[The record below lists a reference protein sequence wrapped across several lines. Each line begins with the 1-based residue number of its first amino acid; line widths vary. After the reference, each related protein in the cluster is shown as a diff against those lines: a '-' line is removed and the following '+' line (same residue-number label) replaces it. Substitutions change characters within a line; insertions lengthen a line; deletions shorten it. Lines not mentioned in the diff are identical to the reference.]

1 MTSRRATVCVVVGV
15 LVLGVLSSCATLQPE
30 PKWEGRKI
38 DEAIA
43 RYGPPTKVIPD
54 ANGKVYVWK
63 FTHNS
68 YSDSPGVGGMNTA
81 REMRT
86 TLRMMTVNADG
97 IITSY
102 NRQDQ

>member
-15 LVLGVLSSCATLQPE
+15 LVLGVLSSCATLKPE
-30 PKWEGRKI
+30 PNWEGRKI

-43 RYGPPTKVIPD
+43 RYGPPTKIIPNED
-54 ANGKVYVWK
+54 GKAYVWK

-86 TLRMMTVNADG
+86 TVRMMTVNADG

>member
-1 MTSRRATVCVVVGV
+1 MRAQHAFAR
-15 LVLGVLSSCATLQPE
+15 LGLFVIIVAVLSSCATLQPE

-54 ANGKVYVWK
+54 ENGKAYIWK

-68 YSDSPGVGGMNTA
+68 YSDSPGIGGMSTT

-86 TLRMMTVNADG
+86 TIRMMTVNADG

-102 NRQDQ
+102 SRQDQ

>member
-1 MTSRRATVCVVVGV
+1 MTSRRTAAWFVVGV
-15 LVLGVLSSCATLQPE
+15 IVLGVIASCATLEPE

-43 RYGPPTKVIPD
+43 RYGPPTRVIPD
-54 ANGKVYVWK
+54 ANGKAYIWK

-68 YSDSPGVGGMNTA
+68 YSDSPGVGGMSTA

-86 TLRMMTVNADG
+86 TIRMMTVNADG

-102 NRQDQ
+102 SRQDQ